1 MVGLLS
7 GTLFGVKPF
16 SVEFLGTYWLQF
28 ELVSVLLVAAVVA
41 ALAVLEVGR
50 KHRG

>member
-1 MVGLLS
+1 MKAFA
-7 GTLFGVKPF
+7 TA
-16 SVEFLGTYWLQF
+16 FLNEYWVHF

-50 KHRG
+50 RSRG